1 MNAESNSI
9 KTYTPH
15 PARVNGDAIHALA
28 QWLKANDSRQPDL
41 RSLMNDRYPVGLFS
55 EDEMKALCEL
65 ARN

>member
-9 KTYTPH
+9 KTFTHH
-15 PARVNGDAIHALA
+15 PARVNSDAIHALA

-41 RSLMNDRYPVGLFS
+41 RSLMNNRYPAGLFS